1 MSGGTQVS
9 KSFGLDTRQGPV
21 SGFNGSFTGYV
32 MKKML
37 DNDIDANVQNNSNVW
52 IEMRYAEVLLN
63 YAEALLALGET
74 GPATDYINMIRN
86 RAGLPDFVGD
96 IKAALRYER
105 KIELVFE
112 NHRWY
117 DLRRWKILEQGLA
130 DAKGIDITETI
141 TGGNKTTEWKQIPV
155 EDRNA
160 VQKMYWLPIASDEMR
175 KAPQLQQ
182 NPQY

>member
-1 MSGGTQVS
+1 
-9 KSFGLDTRQGPV
+9 
-21 SGFNGSFTGYV
+21 YV

-52 IEMRYAEVLLN
+52 IVMRYAEVLLN
-63 YAEALLALGET
+63 YAEALIALGET
-74 GPATDYINMIRN
+74 GTATSYINMVRN
-86 RAGLPDFVGD
+86 RAGLSNFTGD
-96 IKAALRYER
+96 ITAALRYER

-117 DLRRWKILEQGLA
+117 DIRRWKILNQALE
-130 DAKGIDITETI
+130 DAKGIDITETVAN
-141 TGGNKTTEWKQIPV
+141 GVKSTEWKQIPV
-155 EDRNA
+155 ENRNA